1 METQTTKEI
10 NISRIFDAPR
20 DLVWKAWTEEKHV
33 QQWFCPKGF
42 TIPVIDWDAKPGNKI
57 FVQMKGPDGNLYPM
71 SGEFV
76 EIRPQDKFVF
86 IGSALDGNGNPLF
99 KQLSTAIF
107 ETDGNKTKLSLR
119 LQYSDVRP
127 EAAPH
132 LGGANEGWN
141 MSLDKLNELVKAM

>member
-57 FVQMKGPDGNLYPM
+57 YVQMKGSDGNIYPM
-71 SGEFV
+71 NGEFV
-76 EIRPQDKFVF
+76 EITPQDKFVF
-86 IGSALDGNGNPLF
+86 IGSALDDKGKPLF
-99 KQLSTAIF
+99 TQLATAVF
-107 ETDGNKTKLSLR
+107 EEEGNKTKMTLL
-119 LQYSDVRP
+119 LQYSDIRP

-132 LGGANEGWN
+132 LAGANTGWN
-141 MSLDKLNELVKAM
+141 MSLDKLVELLKTM